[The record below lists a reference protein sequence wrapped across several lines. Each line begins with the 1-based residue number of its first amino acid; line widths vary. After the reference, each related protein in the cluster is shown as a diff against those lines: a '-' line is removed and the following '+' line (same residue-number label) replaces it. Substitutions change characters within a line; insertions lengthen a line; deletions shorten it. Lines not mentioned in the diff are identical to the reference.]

1 MNAIQARL
9 IAMGLDL
16 EIKTWNGSKMTMT
29 REPAMKSLE
38 RLTGIDAYK
47 TFGKG
52 LQGRINALEWLN
64 ECLVD
69 NGLEPVERLTR
80 EA

>member
-16 EIKTWNGSKMTMT
+16 EIRTWNGSTMTMT

-52 LQGRINALEWLN
+52 LQGRINAFEWLN

-80 EA
+80 